1 MDKIEKYIT
10 AEKLRFAKILGEFI
24 EQAGISETGEGIRA
38 SYTFIIQLL
47 EKLLHAKVKVY
58 PTTTSPVIVATI
70 EPGKQRT
77 ILMYAHYDVMAA
89 GNLDEWQSD
98 PFKLIKRKEKFYG
111 RGTGDDKGQLI
122 AQICGLY
129 VYQRLYGHFPVTI
142 KLFYE
147 GQEEAGSIDL
157 QKIVHQLRDTDLRG
171 VKNVVVSDGAYN
183 GHHMISLG
191 NRGGLG
197 FRLTVKEN
205 DSDLHSGN
213 FGNVAPNA
221 ALKLVQLLNRLVD
234 PTTGIA
240 RIPGFY
246 DGIKQASDEEKK
258 IIAELPKPLT
268 HYYSAMEYYQ
278 RLMFYP
284 TININGISSGHV
296 GKRIKTIIPGKATV
310 QMDIRL
316 VKGQSIKQIK
326 WAIENLFINEMA
338 RGIVK
343 IEWLVETPPSKVD
356 ITSSFLQLLQEAV
369 TSVTGRCLL
378 QPVMPGTVP
387 NYVWEKELGADV
399 FTIPL
404 ANSDHHAHAANE
416 NIAVKDFFDRIAIY
430 AYFCQKL
437 GDRFS

>member
-268 HYYSAMEYYQ
+268 HYYSAMEY
-278 RLMFYP
+278 
-284 TININGISSGHV
+284 
-296 GKRIKTIIPGKATV
+296 
-310 QMDIRL
+310 
-316 VKGQSIKQIK
+316 
-326 WAIENLFINEMA
+326 
-338 RGIVK
+338 
-343 IEWLVETPPSKVD
+343 
-356 ITSSFLQLLQEAV
+356 
-369 TSVTGRCLL
+369 
-378 QPVMPGTVP
+378 
-387 NYVWEKELGADV
+387 
-399 FTIPL
+399 
-404 ANSDHHAHAANE
+404 
-416 NIAVKDFFDRIAIY
+416 
-430 AYFCQKL
+430 
-437 GDRFS
+437 